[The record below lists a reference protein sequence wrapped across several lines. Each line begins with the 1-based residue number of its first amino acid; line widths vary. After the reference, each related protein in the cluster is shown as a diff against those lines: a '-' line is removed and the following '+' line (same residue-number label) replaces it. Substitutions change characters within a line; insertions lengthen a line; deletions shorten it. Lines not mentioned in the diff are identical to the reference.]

1 MNRRTAL
8 IFYVLSA
15 YVIIQ
20 FIWWA
25 YHLIE
30 LSEELNRGS
39 EIVAKRTRMVIG
51 EGIVFLSL
59 MFIGIWQIRKSILRD
74 LKLSQ
79 RQKNF
84 LLSVTHELK
93 TPLAA
98 NKLYIQTV
106 TKRDLDK
113 EQEKELLHQAIQE
126 NVRLE
131 KMIDNMLQAARIET
145 NVLEAHLEP
154 IDFCAVLNELTER
167 FRQLKKKEDIYCEC
181 SPGLQLHSDRVMVE
195 SIMSNLIDNAAKYA
209 PEDEITV
216 YAFAENKK
224 IVFGVRD
231 RGKGIPKEAQKDIFK
246 KFYRMGNEET
256 RTQKGSGLGLY
267 IVSELVKVLG
277 GKIACLDHK
286 PKGTDFRII
295 LEHGT

>member
-30 LSEELNRGS
+30 LTEELNKGV

-51 EGIVFLSL
+51 EGVVFLTL
-59 MFIGIWQIRKSILRD
+59 MFFGIWQIRKSILRD

-106 TKRDLDK
+106 TKRDLEK
-113 EQEKELLHQAIQE
+113 SQERELLHQAIQE

-131 KMIDNMLQAARIET
+131 KMIDNMLQAARIESK
-145 NVLEAHLEP
+145 VLEAHPEP
-154 IDFCAVLNELTER
+154 IDLCAVLNELTER
-167 FRQLKKKEDIYCEC
+167 FRQLKKKQDILCEC
-181 SPGLQLHSDRVMVE
+181 TKGLQIHSDRVMVE

-209 PEDEITV
+209 PEGEITV
-216 YAFAENKK
+216 YAYEENKK
-224 IVFGVRD
+224 IVIGVRD
-231 RGKGIPKEAQKDIFK
+231 LGKGIPKVAQGDIFK

-267 IVSELVKVLG
+267 IVSELVRVLG
-277 GKIACLDHK
+277 GKIYCLDHK
-286 PKGTDFRII
+286 PRGTDFKII
-295 LEHGT
+295 L